1 MGAEGFM
8 IKLIIPRRIK
18 NKTYDKD
25 FAYILWE
32 KLGVTGNM
40 QIIPHENT
48 IEIWLDA
55 EQNLTPSMVK
65 RKLPPLLA
73 ETSTIE
79 ETN

>member
-1 MGAEGFM
+1 M

-40 QIIPHENT
+40 QIIVPPFIDIYH
-48 IEIWLDA
+48 
-55 EQNLTPSMVK
+55 TPGV
-65 RKLPPLLA
+65 
-73 ETSTIE
+73 
-79 ETN
+79 